1 MASLGRL
8 TGIRPKT
15 IMTARSIDT
24 LKAPAER
31 AERRLRAAR
40 ALSAGAKALVVTLV
54 AVAVILVLRKTG
66 TVSERSA
73 RVALVLAAL
82 GTLVTWLVIYLQ
94 KVPRFSGAVAL
105 DRYHH
110 LSDRLSSALAFS
122 DLPAPERTPFMDAAI
137 DDALAAVPR
146 VDPKK
151 AVPFRSPR
159 ELPLIAGLTIVVAL
173 ISLFEVRKH
182 VPNTSAKTIDPVDV
196 TADDLDAMR
205 DFLKDMQQ
213 NAQSDDAKDATREFN
228 QLIEDLAAKRLDR
241 TEAFRRMQSL
251 EDKLLEG
258 RDADAKSLEEAL
270 QKIGEEMKKS
280 ELTKPAGEA
289 LDNKNLV
296 DAEKQLHELAKKLR
310 EGEGKLNQEQL
321 QKMREALK
329 AAAADQAKRQEA
341 LEKKRE
347 EAEKSLLQEK
357 QKQADAGAETDQEK
371 SLFEKKE
378 RELERLQRDEEQAKA
393 VGRQLDRLDRELDKA
408 AEDLMK
414 DMGLSAQDLDQS
426 AEDINRMAQEQMTD
440 EEKEQLRQKLEELRE
455 LMRQQGQGG
464 QQQMARLR
472 RFQQH
477 AQGKGQG
484 GGQGQQGQGQD
495 QDGQEGQE
503 GQDGQQGQNGQNGQS
518 GQGQN
523 GQQGGQG
530 QQGQSGQASNQGG
543 QGGQQGGTQGQNGQ
557 GGQQGGSQGGQG
569 GQQGGQGGS
578 GKSEVWVIGPSGQ
591 KILMMSQ
598 GQGQG
603 SGSGNGNGGQGTG
616 ESPGSH
622 GYGSGHDDH
631 VQGQATNMKTGTEDT
646 QVAGQDTGQGGSRSE
661 VIQGAAERGFANKG
675 YTRVYREY
683 HTVAEDALEKDEIP
697 GGYRFYVRRYFELIR
712 PRDEQQK

>member
-1 MASLGRL
+1 M
-8 TGIRPKT
+8 
-15 IMTARSIDT
+15 
-24 LKAPAER
+24 
-31 AERRLRAAR
+31 AR
-40 ALSAGAKALVVTLV
+40 ALGIGAKALVASLAAAALV
-54 AVAVILVLRKTG
+54 LALRKTG
-66 TVSERSA
+66 LIGERNA
-73 RVALVLAAL
+73 RVLLVVSTL
-82 GTLVTWLVIYLQ
+82 GTLVAMAVAYSRKL
-94 KVPRFSGAVAL
+94 PRFSGAVAL
-105 DRYHH
+105 DRYHA
-110 LSDRLSSALAFS
+110 LSDRLSSALSFLE
-122 DLPAPERTPFMDAAI
+122 LPVAERTPFMDAAI
-137 DDALAAVPR
+137 DDAMAAAPKVN
-146 VDPKK
+146 PKK
-151 AVPFRSPR
+151 AVPFHSPR
-159 ELPLIAGLTIVVAL
+159 EMPIIGVLALVVVAL
-173 ISLFEVRKH
+173 CLFEVRKH
-182 VPNTSAKTIDPVDV
+182 VVQTSAKTIDPVDV

-241 TEAFRRMQSL
+241 TEAFRRMQAL

-280 ELTKPAGEA
+280 EMTKPAGEA

-321 QKMREALK
+321 EKMREALK
-329 AAAADQAKRQEA
+329 AAAANQAQRQEA
-341 LEKKRE
+341 LEKKRA

-357 QKQADAGAETDQEK
+357 QKQADAGAQDDQEK
-371 SLFEKKE
+371 SLLEKKE
-378 RELERLQRDEEQAKA
+378 RELERLNRDEEQAKA

-414 DMGLSAQDLDQS
+414 DLGQSAQDLDQS

-440 EEKEQLRQKLEELRE
+440 EQKEQLRQKLEELRE
-455 LMRQQGQGG
+455 LLRQQGQGG

-484 GGQGQQGQGQD
+484 GQQGQGQEGQD
-495 QDGQEGQE
+495 QDGQE
-503 GQDGQQGQNGQNGQS
+503 GQDGQQGQNGQNGGQSGQSGQS

-543 QGGQQGGTQGQNGQ
+543 QGGQQGGSQGQGGQNGQ
-557 GGQQGGSQGGQG
+557 GQGQGGGGSQ
-569 GQQGGQGGS
+569 
-578 GKSEVWVIGPSGQ
+578 KSEVWVIGPGGQ
-591 KILMMSQ
+591 KILMIS
-598 GQGQG
+598 QG
-603 SGSGNGNGGQGTG
+603 SGSSQGGSGNG
-616 ESPGSH
+616 ESPGSR

-661 VIQGAAERGFANKG
+661 VIQGAAERGFASKG
-675 YTRVYREY
+675 YTRVFTEY
-683 HTVAEDALEKDEIP
+683 HTVAEEALNKDEIP